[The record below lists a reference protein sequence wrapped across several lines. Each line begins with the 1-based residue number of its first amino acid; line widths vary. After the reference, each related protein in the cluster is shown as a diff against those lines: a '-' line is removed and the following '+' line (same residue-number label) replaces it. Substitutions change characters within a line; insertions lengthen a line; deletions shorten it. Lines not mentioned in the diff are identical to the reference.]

1 MGIHY
6 LKDAAT
12 ALSRL
17 FYPYTCELC
26 HTELQAREEV
36 LCLHCILALPR
47 TGLHLHPVN
56 KVYQTFTGRVP
67 VVRATAFTYFTK
79 EGIMQH
85 LLHRLKYKGRTAIA
99 GYLGQLFAA
108 DLLSTGWLEGI
119 DLLVPVPLHR
129 RKAYR
134 RGFNQSELIAGGMAD
149 ASGLTLGAQV
159 LSRSLDTESQTR
171 KTRQERID
179 NVNEVFRVPNPGLV
193 RDKHLL
199 LVDDVLTTG
208 ATLEAAGL
216 SLLEAGAKHLS
227 VATLALA
234 TD

>member
-17 FYPYTCELC
+17 FYPNTCELC
-26 HTELQAREEV
+26 NTELQTGEEV

-47 TGLHLHPVN
+47 TGLHHHQVN
-56 KVYQTFTGRVP
+56 KVYQTFTGRMP

-79 EGIMQH
+79 DGMMQH
-85 LLHRLKYKGRTAIA
+85 LLHRLKYKGRTPIA
-99 GYLGQLFAA
+99 GYMGQLFAT
-108 DLLSTGWLEGI
+108 DLLSNGWLEDI
-119 DLLVPVPLHR
+119 DLLIPVPLHR

-134 RGFNQSELIAGGMAD
+134 RGFNQSELIARGMAEVT
-149 ASGLTLGAQV
+149 GLAVGAHL

-171 KTRQERID
+171 KNRQERID
-179 NVNEVFRVPNPGLV
+179 NVSDVFRVPQPGLV
-193 RDKHLL
+193 QDKHLL

-216 SLLEAGAKHLS
+216 SLLEAGARHLS
-227 VATLALA
+227 IATLALA